1 MVVAV
6 PSRSGS
12 RTSHTRKY
20 QARAGQ
26 GAWSRTGLIGAALQ
40 VSSSCCADGM
50 GVPIFGQIC
59 SIADPPR
66 ADESRGGCGFQA
78 GGRVGHSEAQVMR
91 RISGGAGYQRSIQLP
106 LAADQGAADAAFCL
120 GYWVIAGR
128 GAAAAHYAAA
138 SEGGADEL
146 FAQGVAH

>member
-1 MVVAV
+1 MTGQDLSAHLVARWSWRGGTYCRPSQTGPLLYV

-106 LAADQGAADAAFCL
+106 LAADQGAADAHF
-120 GYWVIAGR
+120 
-128 GAAAAHYAAA
+128 A
-138 SEGGADEL
+138 SATG
-146 FAQGVAH
+146 